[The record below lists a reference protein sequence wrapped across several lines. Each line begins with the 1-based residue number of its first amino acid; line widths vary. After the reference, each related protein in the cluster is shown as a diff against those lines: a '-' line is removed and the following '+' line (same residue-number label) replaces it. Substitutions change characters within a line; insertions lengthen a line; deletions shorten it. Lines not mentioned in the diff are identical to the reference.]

1 MSTINQKPTQPVPAE
16 RGVVLSGGGS
26 RGVAHLGVLKALEE
40 FDLEPNFICGVS
52 SGAIVGAFYADGWKP
67 DDIFELFQNQHFFKF
82 VRLSFPITGML
93 KLSGFTKL
101 LNENLSVTRFE
112 DLKKQL
118 VVMATNFNEGSTAF
132 FKEGD
137 LVKPTL
143 ASSSIPVLF
152 SPVKIGTDLYVDGG
166 LVDNLP
172 YEPANEYCN
181 LIMGVHVTPLA
192 RNPNIGNMVEVAE
205 RTFQLSVVA
214 NIRDKYDKFDLLIE
228 PKGLDRFNILS
239 LANAQEIFDIG
250 YQEASRQIKQYLM
263 ETERKEL

>member
-1 MSTINQKPTQPVPAE
+1 MTTLPFKTDAK
-16 RGVVLSGGGS
+16 RGIVLSGGGS

-40 FDLEPNFICGVS
+40 YNLEPDFICGVS
-52 SGAIVGAFYADGWKP
+52 SGAIIGAFYADGWSP
-67 DDIFELFQNQHFFKF
+67 EAIFDIFQDQHFFNF

-101 LNENLSVTRFE
+101 LKDNLSTTNFE
-112 DLKKQL
+112 DLQKKL
-118 VVMATNFNEGSTAF
+118 LVMATNFNEGAPAF
-132 FKEGD
+132 FEEGD
-137 LVKPTL
+137 LLKPTL

-166 LVDNLP
+166 LIDNMP
-172 YEPANEYCN
+172 YEPANEYCDF
-181 LIMGVHVTPLA
+181 LMGVHVNPLA

-228 PKGLDRFNILS
+228 PQGLDRFNILS

-250 YQEASRQIKQYLM
+250 YEGAIRTIREFYHLSKPGV
-263 ETERKEL
+263 ESP

>member
-1 MSTINQKPTQPVPAE
+1 MSTIKEKPNPTALAQ

-26 RGVAHLGVLKALEE
+26 RGVAHLGALKALEE
-40 FDLEPNFICGVS
+40 YDLEPDFICGVS
-52 SGAIVGAFYADGWKP
+52 SGAIIGAFYADGWQP
-67 DDIFELFQNQHFFKF
+67 DDIFNLFQNQHFFKF

-118 VVMATNFNEGSTAF
+118 VVMATNFNEGSPAF
-132 FKEGD
+132 FEKGD

-152 SPVKIGTDLYVDGG
+152 SPVQIGSDKYVDGG
-166 LVDNLP
+166 LMDNLP
-172 YEPANEYCN
+172 FEPANEYCN
-181 LIMGVHVTPLA
+181 FLIGVHVNPLA

-239 LANAQEIFDIG
+239 LANAHEIYDIG
-250 YQEASRQIKQYLM
+250 YQQAHHQIKQYLV
-263 ETERKEL
+263 ETDSKEV

>member
-1 MSTINQKPTQPVPAE
+1 MSTINQKPSPTALFE

-40 FDLEPNFICGVS
+40 YDLEPDFICGVS

-67 DDIFELFQNQHFFKF
+67 DDIFELFQDQHFFNF

-112 DLKKQL
+112 ELKKQL
-118 VVMATNFNEGSTAF
+118 VVMATNFNEGSPAF
-132 FKEGD
+132 FEEGD
-137 LVKPTL
+137 LLKPTL

-152 SPVKIGTDLYVDGG
+152 SPVQIGTDLYVDGG
-166 LVDNLP
+166 LMDNLP
-172 YEPANEYCN
+172 FEPANEYCN
-181 LIMGVHVTPLA
+181 FLMGVHVNPLA

-214 NIRDKYDKFDLLIE
+214 NIRDKYDKFGLLIE
-228 PKGLDRFNILS
+228 PKGLDRFNILR

-250 YQEASRQIKQYLM
+250 YREACRSIKEYLM
-263 ETERKEL
+263 VT